1 MSESKLYKIS
11 ARYKKSVYQEEQYI
25 NKLSNGKK
33 VIFEKTTFFRWGN
46 FEIELTEKEK
56 EEILEKTDIILNDYN
71 SSCQEL
77 WDGCYY
83 YEEIKNKDSYDKNEI
98 KEINKLL
105 YNIESED
112 TDDEEMNGVIDEDQ
126 LDENGWYLDE
136 TIYGITCFCE
146 LEEIS

>member
-1 MSESKLYKIS
+1 MNESKLYKIS
-11 ARYKKSVYQEEQYI
+11 ARYKKSIYQEEQYI
-25 NKLSNGKK
+25 NFLSNGKK
-33 VIFEKTTFFRWGN
+33 VIFEKTTFFRWGY

-71 SSCQEL
+71 SSCLEL

-83 YEEIKNKDSYDKNEI
+83 YEEIKNKDTYDENET

-105 YNIESED
+105 YNIETDD
-112 TDDEEMNGVIDEDQ
+112 TDETIDEDI
-126 LDENGWYLDE
+126 LDENGWCLDE
-136 TIYGITCFCE
+136 TIYGITCLCE